1 MMNITATLK
10 TDLKVGDMVFIRE
23 DLERG
28 EIYGDYMYMDDM
40 CKGVQK
46 IKSIHK
52 DCENFKVFSS
62 FDYFYT
68 PEMIDWDK
76 TMHLRY
82 AEELAGVFDDD
93 NDTKDNVNNPSH
105 YKLDGLGI
113 EVNDVIRAVLGSEMY
128 KGWTFGNAIKYIL
141 RHQKKNGVE
150 DLKKAIVNIEWLID
164 EMENDSEEDMESD
177 LFEQRYKVQKL

>member
-1 MMNITATLK
+1 MNITATLK

-164 EMENDSEEDMESD
+164 EIENDNEQNMEGD
-177 LFEQRYKVQKL
+177 FFEQRYKVQKL

>member
-1 MMNITATLK
+1 MMNI
-10 TDLKVGDMVFIRE
+10 TDLKVGDKVFIRE
-23 DLERG
+23 DLEDG
-28 EIYGDYMYMDDM
+28 NGYGNYLYVDDM
-40 CKGVQK
+40 CSGVQQ
-46 IKSIHK
+46 IKSIHSNSK
-52 DCENFKVFSS
+52 SFKVFSS
-62 FDYFYT
+62 FDCFYT

-164 EMENDSEEDMESD
+164 EMENDSEEEMESD

>member
-1 MMNITATLK
+1 MDIK
-10 TDLKVGDMVFIRE
+10 DLKVGDKVYIRK
-23 DLERG
+23 DLINFEKYVEEFYFG
-28 EIYGDYMYMDDM
+28 
-40 CKGVQK
+40 CKSKGIVTVDKLFLEYFK
-46 IKSIHK
+46 IKEDSYAY
-52 DCENFKVFSS
+52 S
-62 FDYFYT
+62 YA
-68 PEMIDWDK
+68 MIDWDK
-76 TMHLRY
+76 TMHLKY
-82 AEELAGVFDDD
+82 VEELAGTFNED

-164 EMENDSEEDMESD
+164 EMENDSEEEMESD
-177 LFEQRYKVQKL
+177 LFEHRYKVQKL

>member
-1 MMNITATLK
+1 MMNIK
-10 TDLKVGDMVFIRE
+10 DLKVGDIVYIRD
-23 DLERG
+23 DLDFDKK
-28 EIYGDYMYMDDM
+28 YGCSYFTRHMSHGIQRINSIDTY
-40 CKGVQK
+40 QK
-46 IKSIHK
+46 
-52 DCENFKVFSS
+52 S
-62 FDYFYT
+62 FDVSSEANSFMFRYT

-82 AEELAGVFDDD
+82 VEELAGVFDDNSD
-93 NDTKDNVNNPSH
+93 IKDNVNNPSH
-105 YKLDGLGI
+105 YKFDGLGI

-164 EMENDSEEDMESD
+164 EIENDSEEDMESD